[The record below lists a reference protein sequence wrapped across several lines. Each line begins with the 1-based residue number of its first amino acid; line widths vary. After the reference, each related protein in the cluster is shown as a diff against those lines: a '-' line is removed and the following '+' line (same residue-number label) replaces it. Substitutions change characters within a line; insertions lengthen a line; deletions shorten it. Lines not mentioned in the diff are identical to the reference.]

1 MVNLNLIKVSNDFI
15 EFTFRIILNEVDVS
29 LLLNN
34 SQLITKI

>member
-29 LLLNN
+29 LLFNN